1 MEEDL
6 RAEELLVA
14 DVDLEWL
21 LGDGVDAA
29 VLLDV
34 LVGVGVELVE
44 LFGDVG
50 ADVAVALLDGLGRLQ
65 RLLRR
70 DPDLPL
76 AQQALQNLIL
86 LGTFEDHL
94 EKEHFT
100 VDDAIISM
108 WCLDVFSDLGNTMA
122 CYKLER
128 SGANDRLY
136 LRHIFRYDTIHIW
149 VKDTIHISHNFP

>member
-1 MEEDL
+1 METRRFGGLKVLHIQNAMSHVSYLRVEEDL
-6 RAEELLVA
+6 RPEKLLVA

-70 DPDLPL
+70 DPDLAL
-76 AQQALQNLIL
+76 AQQALQQLIL
-86 LGTFEDHL
+86 
-94 EKEHFT
+94 K
-100 VDDAIISM
+100 
-108 WCLDVFSDLGNTMA
+108 
-122 CYKLER
+122 
-128 SGANDRLY
+128 RL
-136 LRHIFRYDTIHIW
+136 LRDIQELSFAFGHDPRGHR
-149 VKDTIHISHNFP
+149 VKIL